1 MRKLAILSTALA
13 ALALLALAVAIAPAS
28 ALAAYEVRQIA
39 PGDNAPAGAA
49 LSHALRIEALSTNAT
64 GTVSLKIAQR
74 PTYIWGEETTYLY
87 ATNITYAGWTNIPVV
102 VVSGTTTNRYNN
114 YVATI
119 TNEVVT
125 VTTNTA
131 PAIVATIAP
140 TNTIAAFSL
149 SAGAGALDLSA
160 SNVWL
165 RATDTIIREGTADD
179 GPCSLILE
187 Y

>member
-1 MRKLAILSTALA
+1 MRRYIPAVLC
-13 ALALLALAVAIAPAS
+13 AVAAS
-28 ALAAYEVRQIA
+28 VAFAAYEARQVN

-49 LSHALRIEALSTNAT
+49 LSKALRIEAASTNST
-64 GTVSLKIAQR
+64 GTVTLKVAPR
-74 PTYIWGEETTYLY
+74 PWYIWDDVSTYTATTNY
-87 ATNITYAGWTNIPVV
+87 TYAGWTNIPVV
-102 VVSGTTTNRYNN
+102 VVSGGVTNRYNN

-119 TNEVVT
+119 TNAVVT

-140 TNTIAAFSL
+140 TNTIGSFSL
-149 SAGAGALDLSA
+149 SSGAGVLDLSA
-160 SNVWL
+160 SNVWI
-165 RATDTIIREGTADD
+165 RATDTIIRSGTAAD